1 MRYLKFLGWMALIA
15 VGLAAIGYAPTRRL
29 AGETGL
35 VAMVAGIAV
44 SIAASVAGTVPLL
57 LATAEKRAQAALLSM
72 LVRFLVAA
80 ALAAAVALGS
90 GLPAK
95 PLLVW
100 LGASYAALLPL
111 DATFAARWSRAG
123 AALNAGGEET

>member
-1 MRYLKFLGWMALIA
+1 MALI
-15 VGLAAIGYAPTRRL
+15 VVLLAAIGFAPTRRL

-35 VAMVAGIAV
+35 AAMFAGIAV
-44 SIAASVAGTVPLL
+44 SVAASVAGTVPLL
-57 LATAEKRAQAALLSM
+57 FATAEKRAQAALLAP

-111 DATFAARWSRAG
+111 DATFAAPRSSRALH
-123 AALNAGGEET
+123 ARRNLTHSDESASD

>member
-1 MRYLKFLGWMALIA
+1 MALIVA
-15 VGLAAIGYAPTRRL
+15 GLAAIGYAPTRRL
-29 AGETGL
+29 AGEIGL
-35 VAMVAGIAV
+35 AAMFAGIAV
-44 SIAASVAGTVPLL
+44 SVAASVAGTVPLL

-90 GLPAK
+90 GLPVK
-95 PLLVW
+95 PLLIW

-111 DATFAARWSRAG
+111 DATFAARWSH
-123 AALNAGGEET
+123 AGGEET

>member
-1 MRYLKFLGWMALIA
+1 MKFLGWMALIVA
-15 VGLAAIGYAPTRRL
+15 SLAAVGYAPTRRL

-35 VAMVAGIAV
+35 AAMFAGIAV
-44 SIAASVAGTVPLL
+44 SVAASVAGTVPLL
-57 LATAEKRAQAALLSM
+57 FATAEKRAQAALLAT

-111 DATFAARWSRAG
+111 DATFAARWSREDAG
-123 AALNAGGEET
+123 LNAGGEET

>member
-1 MRYLKFLGWMALIA
+1 MALI
-15 VGLAAIGYAPTRRL
+15 VVLLAAIGFAPTRRL

-35 VAMVAGIAV
+35 VAMLAGIAV
-44 SIAASVAGTVPLL
+44 SVAASVAGTVPLL
-57 LATAEKRAQAALLSM
+57 FATADKRAQAALLAT

-100 LGASYAALLPL
+100 LRARRAAVPPRPAGVA
-111 DATFAARWSRAG
+111 DARVY
-123 AALNAGGEET
+123 

>member
-1 MRYLKFLGWMALIA
+1 MALIVA
-15 VGLAAIGYAPTRRL
+15 GLAAIGYAPTRRL
-29 AGETGL
+29 AGENGL
-35 VAMVAGIAV
+35 VAMLAGIAV
-44 SIAASVAGTVPLL
+44 SITASVAGTVPLL
-57 LATAEKRAQAALLSM
+57 FATAQKRAQAALLAT

-95 PLLVW
+95 ALLVW

-111 DATFAARWSRAG
+111 DADRKSTRLDSSH
-123 AALNAGGEET
+123 